1 YLTLHVFV
9 LTINLQDGLSLSPRG
24 RVLLVWGLIG
34 LLAGI
39 TWSLPSPVAATD
51 LVVHWIDP
59 AALGVTI
66 FTSLGAPWLV
76 RRRSTRESAPVEVQD

>member
-24 RVLLVWGLIG
+24 RVVLVWSLMG
-34 LLAGI
+34 LLGAI
-39 TWSLPSPVAATD
+39 AWRLPSPVAATD

-59 AALGVTI
+59 AALGVTML
-66 FTSLGAPWLV
+66 TSLGATWLV
-76 RRRSTRESAPVEVQD
+76 RRRSTRESAPVEG